1 MPRLL
6 KHSSGYPAKEEL
18 ATLEPPRKGTPVED
32 FHIAHTTPARLT
44 DLGPLP
50 EVRECNRETTWA
62 LFQALQAGE
71 SYQETQ
77 PINSLDIETRAD
89 APRGPD
95 PEVQDVLNEARRNN
109 RVSPTD
115 VHWARLRELLKGAT
129 GFEPPACAAA
139 GQSVPRLVR
148 RMLLRDQIEWA
159 ADHGYLALTF
169 RFLKALP
176 EEQWLHMGR

>member
-1 MPRLL
+1 M
-6 KHSSGYPAKEEL
+6 
-18 ATLEPPRKGTPVED
+18 ED
-32 FHIAHTTPARLT
+32 FHFARTASSRLT

-71 SYQETQ
+71 PYQETQ
-77 PINSLDIETRAD
+77 PITFLENEARAD
-89 APRGPD
+89 SGGGAD
-95 PEVQDVLNEARRNN
+95 PQVQDVLNEARRNN

-115 VHWARLRELLKGAT
+115 AQWGKLWELLKGAT
-129 GFEPPACAAA
+129 GFEPPPCAPTSEA
-139 GQSVPRLVR
+139 VPRLVK

-159 ADHGYLALTF
+159 ADHGYLALAF

-176 EEQWLHMGR
+176 EDQWLHMSR

>member
-1 MPRLL
+1 MAR
-6 KHSSGYPAKEEL
+6 
-18 ATLEPPRKGTPVED
+18 TV
-32 FHIAHTTPARLT
+32 PARLT

-77 PINSLDIETRAD
+77 PNTSSENEARAESR
-89 APRGPD
+89 RGPD

-109 RVSPTD
+109 RVSPAD
-115 VHWARLRELLKGAT
+115 VHWAKLWELLKGAT
-129 GFEPPACAAA
+129 GFEPPPCAPA
-139 GQSVPRLVR
+139 GEPVPRLVK

-159 ADHGYLALTF
+159 ADHGYVALTY
-169 RFLKALP
+169 RFLKTIP
-176 EEQWLHMGR
+176 EDQWLHMGR